1 MEGMLD
7 NLSQPVAFA
16 TAPLGTEPPPSG
28 KKSSRRDGSSSSGA
42 DVEQPHTST
51 FFTRLGLDGK
61 FKSKVDTLL
70 EETDEEVFADEGNE
84 LSESFYMIPS
94 DSEPSRSALKK
105 ENGSL
110 KQELE
115 AMSKRLAAAER
126 IMQLRKEQDQ
136 QLRESIV
143 MARHQAQRAMGAS
156 TVITRQSGQ
165 QPVVDLSALN
175 INLPAVPAP
184 VTALNV
190 GRDREAQL
198 LGRIRELEEDVR
210 VVRMENDKQKLTI
223 ARFRERWEKLKESS
237 KRKKDAKAAEAAKTG
252 VGERIVEEPEAE
264 QMLDEASA
272 RPPT

>member
-61 FKSKVDTLL
+61 FKSSKRSPKPHYQWLFPDLLIQKWTPCLRRQMRKYLRTKVRRHIVNGLGVTKRVLQ
-70 EETDEEVFADEGNE
+70 GNE

-143 MARHQAQRAMGAS
+143 MARHQ
-156 TVITRQSGQ
+156 VIL
-165 QPVVDLSALN
+165 LSFADPSIRLSHCHYY
-175 INLPAVPAP
+175 
-184 VTALNV
+184 
-190 GRDREAQL
+190 L
-198 LGRIRELEEDVR
+198 LGTTSNGCLDGNNKAIRA
-210 VVRMENDKQKLTI
+210 T
-223 ARFRERWEKLKESS
+223 
-237 KRKKDAKAAEAAKTG
+237 TG
-252 VGERIVEEPEAE
+252 
-264 QMLDEASA
+264 S
-272 RPPT
+272 RPQRSEY